1 MTHHKLPEVEKRLAR
16 IEGHVKGIRNM
27 IAEGKGYPEVVQQ
40 ITAVRA
46 ALDSTMGVII
56 EDLAE
61 HVSQCTTNTKGKKAV
76 IELRD
81 TVSQIL

>member
-1 MTHHKLPEVEKRLAR
+1 MTHHKLPEVKKRLAR
-16 IEGHVKGIRNM
+16 IEGHVRGISKM
-27 IAEGKGYPEVVQQ
+27 IDDGKGYPEIVQQ

-46 ALDSTMGVII
+46 ALDSAMGIII

-61 HVSQCTTNTKGKKAV
+61 HVSQCTTNNKGKKAV
-76 IELRD
+76 TELRD

>member
-1 MTHHKLPEVEKRLAR
+1 MTHHKLPEVKKRLAR
-16 IEGHVKGIRNM
+16 IEGHVKGISKM
-27 IAEGKGYPEVVQQ
+27 IDDGKGYPEIVQQ

-46 ALDSTMGVII
+46 ALDSAMGIII
-56 EDLAE
+56 EDLTE

-76 IELRD
+76 TELRD

>member
-1 MTHHKLPEVEKRLAR
+1 MTHHKLPEVKKRLAR
-16 IEGHVKGIRNM
+16 IEGHVRGISKM
-27 IAEGKGYPEVVQQ
+27 IDDGKGYPEIVQQ

-46 ALDSTMGVII
+46 ALDSAMGIII

-61 HVSQCTTNTKGKKAV
+61 HVSQCTTNGKGKKAV